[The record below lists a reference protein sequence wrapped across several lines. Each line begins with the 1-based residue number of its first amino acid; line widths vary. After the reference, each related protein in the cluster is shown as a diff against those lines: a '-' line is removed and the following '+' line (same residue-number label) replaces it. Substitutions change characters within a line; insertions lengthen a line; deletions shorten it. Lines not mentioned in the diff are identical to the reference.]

1 MHLSRRGFL
10 LGTSLLAV
18 RPALAAGQRTIRLR
32 LLETSDL
39 HMFVA
44 NYDYYH
50 DKQDDTV
57 GLSKVATLIALARGE
72 ARNSLLFD
80 NGDIIQGSPLGDY
93 IAQDGHLKPG
103 QTHPMFA
110 AMNLLRYDAATL
122 GNHEFN
128 FGLPFLDL
136 SLAGAK
142 FPFVCANLD
151 HEDGRSYLPPSLVL
165 KREFTAED
173 GSRHTLRIGVIG
185 FVPPQIME
193 WDRSHLAGKVR
204 TTDIVEAARK
214 HVPALRRQCDV
225 LIALS
230 HSGIDT
236 APAKNGFENASFHL
250 ASVPGIDVIFTGH
263 SHRVFPGPYYAGR
276 PGVDAVKGTLAG
288 VPAVMPGFWGSHLGL
303 IDLVLTEQNGGWRV
317 AEFNVEARPV
327 YRREAGRVVSL
338 TGVDPAIIAAIAP
351 AHQATIAWVKQPVG
365 QVAYPLNS
373 YFSMLGSEPSLGV
386 VNAAQTWYAAELL
399 KGGKYASLPILSA
412 AAPFKAGGLSPES
425 YVDIPPGPIAL
436 RQVADL
442 YVYANTLVVVKITG
456 AQVAEWLERSCGVF
470 NQIDPAKG
478 DAVVQPLLRKNVP
491 TYNFD
496 VISGVTYQ
504 IDLTQP
510 ARYDGGGKIINPDA
524 HRVVD
529 LRFDGKPINPA
540 GEFLVVT
547 NNYRSDGGGG
557 FPGLDGSNVVLR
569 APDLNR
575 DAVQRYLEA
584 KGNLQE
590 APKPTWSFL
599 PTPAPVRLGF
609 AANER
614 FAELLAGRSDITRVG
629 PGQDGFTEYA
639 LRLG

>member
-18 RPALAAGQRTIRLR
+18 RPALAAGDRTIRLR

-93 IAQDGHLKPG
+93 IAQDGHLKQG
-103 QTHPMFA
+103 ETHPMFA

-128 FGLPFLDL
+128 FGLSFLDL

-151 HEDGRSYLPPSLVL
+151 HVDGRSYVPPFLVL

-193 WDRSHLAGKVR
+193 WDRTHLAGKVR

-214 HVPALRRQCDV
+214 NVPVLRRQCDV
-225 LIALS
+225 LVALS

-236 APAKNGFENASFHL
+236 SPAKTGFENASFHL
-250 ASVPGIDVIFTGH
+250 AEVPGIDVIFTGH
-263 SHRVFPGPYYAGR
+263 SHRVFPGPDYAGR
-276 PGVDAVKGTLAG
+276 PGVDAARGTLAG
-288 VPAVMPGFWGSHLGL
+288 IPAVMPGFWGSHLGL
-303 IDLVLTEQNGGWRV
+303 IDLVLTEQSGAWRV

-327 YRREAGRVVSL
+327 YRREAGRVKSL
-338 TGVDPAIIAAIAP
+338 TGVDTAVIAAIAP
-351 AHQATIAWVKQPVG
+351 AHQATIDWVEQPVG
-365 QVAYPLNS
+365 QVAYSLNS

-386 VNAAQTWYAAELL
+386 VNAAQTWYTAELV
-399 KGGKYASLPILSA
+399 KDGKYASLPILSA
-412 AAPFKAGGLSPES
+412 AAPFKAGGLSPDS
-425 YVDIPPGPIAL
+425 YVDIPPGPVAL

-478 DAVVQPLLRKNVP
+478 ETVVQPLLRKSVP

-496 VISGVTYQ
+496 VISGITYR

-510 ARYDGGGKIINPDA
+510 ERYDGGGKLLNA
-524 HRVVD
+524 NTHRVVD

-540 GEFLVVT
+540 QEFLVVT
-547 NNYRSDGGGG
+547 NNYRSDGGGS

-584 KGNLQE
+584 KGTLQE
-590 APKPTWSFL
+590 APPPTWSFL
-599 PTPAPVRLGF
+599 PPSSPVTLSF

-614 FAELLAGRSDITRVG
+614 FGELIAGRSDITRI
-629 PGQDGFTEYA
+629 GQGLDGFTDYA